1 MESPHIDIDFLAKET
16 LALSEALKG
25 SEEFGQPSL
34 FDGDFN
40 LSKKTEQVHENEFD
54 SDLHQENSFD
64 ASPFPSSTG
73 LVFKIDS
80 GANTFCVRGIVTHN
94 INDTI
99 KEVMDDDQGLNK
111 KLKIKSRADLSLV
124 HYFET
129 ESIEHAEIISDYI
142 VNKRFPIHEEM
153 VCNLSDPGFSW
164 WLDSNEEGLKIFFK
178 AQSVERNEEFV
189 QLGPIG
195 DRAIA
200 ALKFSQC
207 EKLLRKAFS
216 ISEYSSS
223 EKSFEMK
230 PFSTD
235 DLSYQNFRDIFELG
249 QFNFDFNDSDLTLE
263 DRRLVLFL
271 QEVAAVRG
279 FWISIEEILKNNA

>member
-25 SEEFGQPSL
+25 TQDFGQPSL
-34 FDGDFN
+34 FDGDF
-40 LSKKTEQVHENEFD
+40 LFSKPYSEVHENESVSHNLEKEIF
-54 SDLHQENSFD
+54 EE
-64 ASPFPSSTG
+64 SPFPNSTG

-80 GANTFCVRGIVTHN
+80 GVSTFCVRGIVTHDINETIN
-94 INDTI
+94 I
-99 KEVMDDDQGLNK
+99 VMEDDETLNK
-111 KLKIKSRADLSLV
+111 KLKIKCRSDLSNV

-142 VNKRFPIHEEM
+142 VNRRFPVHEEM

-164 WLDSNEEGLKIFFK
+164 WLESNDEGLKVYFK
-178 AQSVERNEEFV
+178 AQSVERDQEFV
-189 QLGPIG
+189 RLGPIG
-195 DRAIA
+195 DRGIA
-200 ALKFSQC
+200 AQKFAKS
-207 EKLLRKAFS
+207 EGLLRKIFS

-230 PFSTD
+230 PFRTKD
-235 DLSYQNFRDIFELG
+235 INYQNFRDIFELG
-249 QFNFDFNDSDLTLE
+249 QFNFDFSQSDLTLE

-271 QEVAAVRG
+271 REIAAVRG
-279 FWISIEEILKNNA
+279 FWISIEDILQNNA